1 MTTIT
6 IIDEYLRT
14 AVNPLDWKA
23 VYVNREKDSISIEIR
38 AFSSDHWVEKAITL
52 LANNECPVVKIDCSF
67 DDRCLPYL
75 DRFVERVHHLLTN
88 LPAKTE
94 ARVYVTNQ
102 SFKDALI
109 SKLED

>member
-6 IIDEYLRT
+6 IIDKYLRT

-23 VYVNREKDSISIEIR
+23 LYVNLEHDGISVDIH
-38 AFSSDHWVEKAITL
+38 AFSSDNWVEKAITM

-67 DDRCLPYL
+67 DERCLPYL
-75 DRFVERVHHLLTN
+75 DRFVNRVYHLLTN

-102 SFKDALI
+102 SFKDALV

>member
-6 IIDEYLRT
+6 IVDEYLRT
-14 AVNPLDWKA
+14 SLSPLDWKA
-23 VYVNREKDSISIEIR
+23 VYVNWESDSISVEIR
-38 AFSSDHWVEKAITL
+38 AFSSDHWVEKAIVL

-67 DDRCLPYL
+67 DERCLPYL
-75 DRFVERVHHLLTN
+75 DRFVNRVHHLLTN

-94 ARVYVTNQ
+94 ARVYITNPT
-102 SFKDALI
+102 FKAALF